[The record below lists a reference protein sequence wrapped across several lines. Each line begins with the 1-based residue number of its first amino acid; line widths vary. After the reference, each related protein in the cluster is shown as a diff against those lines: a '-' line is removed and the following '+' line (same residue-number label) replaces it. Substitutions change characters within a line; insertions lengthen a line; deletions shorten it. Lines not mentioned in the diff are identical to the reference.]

1 MSAMARTD
9 RLPRKVSLLLA
20 ARGVNQLGAFSISF
34 LTVLIINDYRAGI
47 ATAGLVSAAFGLA
60 TIPSRLLG
68 GRLADRLGRR
78 RTILLGLTGCA
89 AAQFGIAAARSLAET
104 VVLAVLLGLVFELYE
119 PPCQAMIAEAV
130 PPEQRV
136 RAFGLLTAVL
146 AAGGTG
152 AGLIAAA
159 LGHWDLRWLFVADA
173 LSCLVCA
180 AVLGAVLPADGPPAA
195 GRLRRADPR
204 RPGGVN
210 PWRDRALLAMLA
222 SGTVFALVHLQIMM
236 LLPLSL
242 ERRGLPASDAGLLF
256 AVSAGTVIAA
266 QPLLRLRRLAALP
279 APTALALGHLLLAV
293 GLAGYAAAAG
303 LALSLAATL
312 VWSLG
317 DLLIMGRAY
326 AVVADLA
333 PPGGAG
339 RYLAVF
345 GTSWGIAGIAAPVVG
360 TQILERAPVS
370 VLWAGMAGLCLAL
383 AAAHLPTVWARSVV
397 PG

>member
-1 MSAMARTD
+1 MAQTN
-9 RLPRKVSLLLA
+9 RLPRSVSLLLA
-20 ARGVNQLGAFSISF
+20 ARTVNQLGAFSISF
-34 LTVLIINDYRAGI
+34 LTVLVINDYRAGI

-89 AAQFGIAAARSLAET
+89 AAQLGIAAARSLTAT
-104 VVLAVLLGLVFELYE
+104 AVLAVLLGLVFELYE
-119 PPCQAMIAEAV
+119 PPCQAMIADAV
-130 PPEQRV
+130 PPAQRV
-136 RAFGLLTAVL
+136 RAFGLLTAAL
-146 AAGGTG
+146 AAGGMG

-159 LGHWDLRWLFVADA
+159 LGRWDLRWLFVADA

-180 AVLGAVLPADGPPAA
+180 AVLGAVLPADGGPVV
-195 GRLRRADPR
+195 RRSGPR
-204 RPGGVN
+204 RPDGVN

-222 SGTVFALVHLQIMM
+222 SGTAFALIHLQIMM

-256 AVSAGTVIAA
+256 TVSAGTVIAA
-266 QPLLRLRRLAALP
+266 QPLLRLKRLSALP
-279 APTALALGHLLLAV
+279 APTALALGYLLLAA

-303 LALSLAATL
+303 LPLSLAATL

-326 AVVADLA
+326 AVAADLA

-345 GTSWGIAGIAAPVVG
+345 GISWGIAGIAAPVVG
-360 TQILERAPVS
+360 TQILQHAPVP

-383 AAAHLPTVWARSVV
+383 ATAHLSAVWSRSVV

>member
-9 RLPRKVSLLLA
+9 RLPRSVWLLLA

-68 GRLADRLGRR
+68 GRLADRLGQR

-89 AAQFGIAAARSLAET
+89 AAQLGIAAARSLTAT
-104 VVLAVLLGLVFELYE
+104 ALLAVLLGLVFELYE

-146 AAGGTG
+146 AAGGMG

-173 LSCLVCA
+173 LSCLLCA
-180 AVLGAVLPADGPPAA
+180 AVLGAVLPADRA
-195 GRLRRADPR
+195 GAVGHRADPR
-204 RPGGVN
+204 RPDGVK

-222 SGTVFALVHLQIMM
+222 SGTAFALVHLQITM

-266 QPLLRLRRLAALP
+266 QPLLRLKRLSALP
-279 APTALALGHLLLAV
+279 APTALALGYLLLAV

-303 LALSLAATL
+303 LAPSLVATL

-345 GTSWGIAGIAAPVVG
+345 GISWGIAGIAAPVVG
-360 TQILERAPVS
+360 TQILQRAPVG